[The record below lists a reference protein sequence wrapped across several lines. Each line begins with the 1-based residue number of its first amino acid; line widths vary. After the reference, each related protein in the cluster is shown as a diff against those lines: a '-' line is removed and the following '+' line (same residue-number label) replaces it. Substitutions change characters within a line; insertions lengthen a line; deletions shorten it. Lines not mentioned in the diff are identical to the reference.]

1 MRPMPLSLQSL
12 LFPLTLF
19 VILAA
24 GFVTATPA
32 AATPSASSSSTS
44 PARGGPAAVI
54 FGDPPG
60 ANDWDCQPT
69 SRRPVPVVLVH
80 GTFGDRKS
88 LLEALSRD
96 LVDDG
101 FCVYSLDYGRRGT
114 QDIRDSAQELADFVD
129 RVLIATGAVRV
140 SLVGHSQGGLMPRY
154 FIKHLGGDE
163 LVEDLVG
170 LAPSNHGTTI
180 VGPPNPLTSSVLGGF
195 CRSCVQ
201 QAAGSDFLAELNNPD
216 ETPGPVDYTQITTRY
231 DEVVVPHTSGYLTPG
246 PRSTNI
252 TLQDKCPGALAEHI
266 LIPTDR
272 AVRSMVVHA
281 VTTDGPAHPDF
292 RPTC

>member
-1 MRPMPLSLQSL
+1 MPLLLRSRLLPLSLL
-12 LFPLTLF
+12 LTL
-19 VILAA
+19 LA

-32 AATPSASSSSTS
+32 AATPSPASTSTS
-44 PARGGPAAVI
+44 PARGGPPAVI

-69 SRRPVPVVLVH
+69 SQRPVPVVLVH

-101 FCVYSLDYGRRGT
+101 ICVYSLDYGRRGT
-114 QDIRDSAQELADFVD
+114 QDIRDSAA
-129 RVLIATGAVRV
+129 
-140 SLVGHSQGGLMPRY
+140 
-154 FIKHLGGDE
+154 
-163 LVEDLVG
+163 
-170 LAPSNHGTTI
+170 I

-201 QAAGSDFLAELNNPD
+201 QAAGSDFLAELNHPD
-216 ETPGPVDYTQITTRY
+216 ETPGSVDYTQITTRH
-231 DEVVVPHTSGYLTPG
+231 DAVVVPHTSGYLTPG

-252 TLQDKCPGALAEHI
+252 TLQDKCPWALAGHI
-266 LIPTDR
+266 LIPTNR

-281 VTTDGPAHPDF
+281 VTTDGPARPDF